1 MAAWARQWRNPGG
14 GGGGGCL
21 AARPEEDEGRWGP
34 AVRERRGVLGQWVR
48 EWGVELGGLGWPS
61 GQGQRGGR
69 AWARKEK
76 KKEIHL
82 KLISRF
88 RKMNKE
94 IRVTEIIG
102 KNPKNSQKIVENL
115 GRQEC
120 ELE

>member
-1 MAAWARQWRNPGG
+1 MHQRGDREKAPRTEGVNQRRKRLLQNTPKARVGRAAE
-14 GGGGGCL
+14 
-21 AARPEEDEGRWGP
+21 RPSG
-34 AVRERRGVLGQWVR
+34 
-48 EWGVELGGLGWPS
+48 LGGLGRPA
-61 GQGQRGGR
+61 GQGRRSGR
-69 AWARKEK
+69 AGWAGKEK
-76 KKEIHL
+76 KRKKGNPL
-82 KLISRF
+82 KLNSRF

>member
-1 MAAWARQWRNPGG
+1 VGPGCQG
-14 GGGGGCL
+14 
-21 AARPEEDEGRWGP
+21 EK
-34 AVRERRGVLGQWVR
+34 GVLGRWVG

-61 GQGQRGGR
+61 GQGQRSGR